1 MNDCNFDLENLS
13 PEQIQE
19 FLSFLINK
27 ATLDPQTISK
37 IDELYKFSESPNCE
51 IIYLFLR
58 LGLKS
63 RWEPAFNQTLQFLK
77 SMGRLKYTR
86 PLYRDLYNWEEK
98 REETI
103 EFYKANKY
111 LLMSV
116 LVIGVNKDLKL
127 CYNDF

>member
-1 MNDCNFDLENLS
+1 MNDCNFGLESLS

-19 FLSFLINK
+19 FLSVLIQK

-37 IDELYKFSESPNCE
+37 MDELYKFSKSSNCE

-63 RWEPAFNQTLQFLK
+63 RWEPAFDQTLKFLK

-86 PLYRDLYNWEEK
+86 PLYRDLYNWEDK
-98 REETI
+98 RDATI

-116 LVIGVNKDLKL
+116 LVDGVNKDLKL
-127 CYNDF
+127 S